1 MPKIIENIMKIGRY
15 KLSNKNKPFLI
26 AEISGNHC
34 GSLSLAKEHIIA
46 AKESELMLKIQTYS
60 AQTMTLNSKNKDF
73 YIKDGRWKGQ
83 TLYDLYKKA
92 ETPFEWHQSYLSIQ
106 S

>member
-1 MPKIIENIMKIGRY
+1 M
-15 KLSNKNKPFLI
+15 
-26 AEISGNHC
+26 
-34 GSLSLAKEHIIA
+34 
-46 AKESELMLKIQTYS
+46 KIQTYS

-92 ETPFEWHQSYLSIQ
+92 ETPFEWHQELFEYSELKILLFFNTFRRDSC
-106 S
+106 